1 MIGTAT
7 SLQQTDT
14 PASGG
19 AEAMIPEGRVP
30 ILPQAELAELP
41 RSDTDSSS
49 RPECPECHG
58 SHWIKT
64 FTPWGCPTSTACP
77 RCSGTSAGP
86 QLVT

>member
-7 SLQQTDT
+7 SLQQADT
-14 PASGG
+14 PVSGG
-19 AEAMIPEGRVP
+19 AEAMIPEAQAPIVP
-30 ILPQAELAELP
+30 QLALAELP
-41 RSDTDSSS
+41 GPDTANTS

-58 SHWIKT
+58 SRWIKT